1 MSRYLVLYLTTLVV
15 LMVLDY
21 LFLGVLAKGF
31 MVSEVG
37 DMLAEVKPVPAVLF
51 YLIYVVGVLIF
62 VSGGAGGQRGRP
74 RCSTARCSGCSVTR
88 PSISPASR
96 CSSTGAGRSRPSTC
110 PGARW

>member
-1 MSRYLVLYLTTLVV
+1 MSRYLALYLTTLIV

-21 LFLGVLAKGF
+21 LFLGVIAKGF

-62 VSGGAGGQRGRP
+62 VSGGAATGRP
-74 RCSTARCSGCSVTR
+74 RCSMARCSAYSATR

-96 CSSTGAGRSRPSTC
+96 CSSTGAGRSQPSTYR
-110 PGARW
+110 GARW